1 MMVKMQDFLNRSV
14 AMLLAAATLFVSCS
28 IPSAGPGSVDP
39 RELVSTAGR
48 LIDENLDLVRE
59 AISAE
64 IPEGEDITELTG
76 YDIATRALVEDNGE
90 EYLAFCI
97 GTNNFESVDDVLEAA
112 SSLAPQAELEK
123 IRSDMESYEARL
135 LREVGSRYRALSPAQ
150 EEEFFASLKSL
161 VIKTAVLLTAAVV
174 YAFVPEMV
182 FWGKISAAAAV
193 AVAAGILSTT
203 FISIVEHYK
212 LDREVDESFQSW
224 LEDVTTE
231 PAASWAIAAA
241 MINLGTSLNRSP
253 VLTALILG
261 VFAVFNIVDEVQ
273 TMLNLNFDA

>member
-1 MMVKMQDFLNRSV
+1 
-14 AMLLAAATLFVSCS
+14 
-28 IPSAGPGSVDP
+28 
-39 RELVSTAGR
+39 
-48 LIDENLDLVRE
+48 
-59 AISAE
+59 
-64 IPEGEDITELTG
+64 
-76 YDIATRALVEDNGE
+76 
-90 EYLAFCI
+90 
-97 GTNNFESVDDVLEAA
+97 
-112 SSLAPQAELEK
+112 
-123 IRSDMESYEARL
+123 MESYEARL